1 MALVSEE
8 LVVVMVHLL
17 PLLVEHLLTHSR
29 RFHSGPTLLN
39 LKVDSL
45 VVLGHY
51 FVQFLVPGLSQ
62 ESASRV
68 GTLTF
73 FKVFLFFVVY
83 LVRKSYLR
91 FVLLLVSLLKA
102 HDVGLKRSPRLINKV
117 SGM

>member
-1 MALVSEE
+1 MSLASEE

-17 PLLVEHLLTHSR
+17 PLLVKHLLTHGSR
-29 RFHSGPTLLN
+29 LHSGPTLLN

-45 VVLGHY
+45 MVLGHY

-62 ESASRV
+62 ESASGV

-102 HDVGLKRSPRLINKV
+102 HDVGLKRSPRLIKKV
-117 SGM
+117 SRM